1 MKDNNIRYKIKEKEK
16 GKGINRIYFSC
27 HPDDFDEWFEVIT
40 DEILEVADC
49 SIYYLEDQNYY
60 PDSKEEIDDYS
71 ADLSQFS
78 LFVFPITVDN
88 YLKKSSRAKEI
99 DFAIALQQQAKV
111 LPILVDGTLDWNNLP
126 KELSKK
132 QILDRTKDISMY
144 KDRLK
149 VYLQSVLVDGNT
161 YKKIQDAFDAYIF
174 LSYRKKDRK
183 FVNQVM
189 STIHHDESMRDV
201 AIWWDDFLTP
211 GEDFNAEISKYI
223 DKSKLM
229 ALLVTPNINEYQ
241 DGQGNYVIRIEYP
254 EAIKKGKEVLPIEAD
269 KTNKEEL
276 KQNFIGIKDP
286 IDKDNY
292 VEIDESL
299 KKLLFSEGI
308 KENNDPEHLYYIALA
323 YLNGI
328 DVEKNFRKGFE
339 CLKKSADNGYLQS
352 KKLMI
357 TILEENQFL
366 EYALPYQIDLVNNDE
381 YMKHADEFIEKLRLV
396 NMYRT
401 SDWIKIFE
409 TLKSLDDSIDMTQQ
423 DAIVKKLKVNYLIAK
438 FHSKNNE
445 DIPEIITNID
455 KFDQDIKVY
464 ESLLEDEE
472 AIQYLPKYAILF
484 NNVVEYW
491 GNIKRDAT
499 KALEYCEKEL
509 SYVLKWFEY
518 NNHKLGIASYDQ
530 FKKEFEIHQ
539 KEWDKDDWQWQC
551 FGKKSKIGSIRMDPS
566 LGAFGYWDNFIYIWF
581 MQDKNRQLSSD
592 ERKTVLNLLD
602 ICSSLGRIYDW
613 CLAFSDDQVKKDYYQ
628 KMLHRNSYHI
638 DVLKTIIRVVDSK
651 NNNSKTVNTR
661 SNNFKDN
668 INFHNYML
676 IYDILNV
683 IDKLDSKDGYDTIKY
698 LLEFYTVHNAKEDAI
713 KLFEDYSKYLEGKNK
728 CSAWVISTLEQF
740 VDHLCELNAIQE
752 AINAFKM
759 LGRIAAK
766 NNIHRPRMKVK
777 AYQQIKDYM
786 EKKK

>member
-1 MKDNNIRYKIKEKEK
+1 MEGNNIRYKIKEKGKE
-16 GKGINRIYFSC
+16 KGINRIYFSC

-71 ADLSQFS
+71 ADLSQFL

-211 GEDFNAEISKYI
+211 GEDFDKEIDKYI

-276 KQNFIGIKDP
+276 KQNFEGIKDP

-445 DIPEIITNID
+445 DIPERITNID

-539 KEWDKDDWQWQC
+539 KEWDKDDFEWQC
-551 FGKKSKIGSIRMDPS
+551 FGKESKIGSIRMDPS
-566 LGAFGYWDNFIYIWF
+566 LGAFGYWGNFIYRWF
-581 MQDKNRQLSSD
+581 MQDKNGQLSND

-602 ICSSLGRIYDW
+602 ICSSLGRIYKLCQW
-613 CLAFSDDQVKKDYYQ
+613 YSDDQYYQ
-628 KMLHRNSYHI
+628 KMEERIYNYHI

-651 NNNSKTVNTR
+651 KNNSKTVNTR
-661 SNNFKDN
+661 SNNFKAN
-668 INFHNYML
+668 INFYNNM
-676 IYDILNV
+676 IFYDILNV

-698 LLEFYTVHNAKEDAI
+698 LLEFYTGHNAKEDAI

-740 VDHLCELNAIQE
+740 VEHLRELNAIQE
-752 AINAFKM
+752 ANNAFKM
-759 LGRIAAK
+759 
-766 NNIHRPRMKVK
+766 
-777 AYQQIKDYM
+777 AYGGCY
-786 EKKK
+786 